1 MQTEAIGMVSIL
13 PIVLDVITYCT
24 IVLDVIPR
32 DQNKRHKLEYNFQ
45 CRHPDK
51 RYPRYIH
58 DNSADLS
65 RLFFVQ
71 KFYYLLYISEETYL
85 VSLIA

>member
-32 DQNKRHKLEYNFQ
+32 DQNKRHKFRIQL
-45 CRHPDK
+45 PM
-51 RYPRYIH
+51 
-58 DNSADLS
+58 
-65 RLFFVQ
+65 
-71 KFYYLLYISEETYL
+71 
-85 VSLIA
+85 

>member
-1 MQTEAIGMVSIL
+1 MSL
-13 PIVLDVITYCT
+13 PIVQSYWMSFPGIKIKDI
-24 IVLDVIPR
+24 
-32 DQNKRHKLEYNFQ
+32 NSEYNFQ